1 MSAGLRALVASAGLA
16 TIGLGGGPPAALAA
30 AGVTFL
36 DERPVVIDLAVAEV
50 GDEWSVEVVVPL
62 QEGADTV
69 AVTAVMS
76 PPILTTSPPEGPP
89 GAVSPM
95 TGLAEFK
102 IRLDSEQASSGAL
115 ILSDADGVVA
125 RRPVRILT
133 AGTNLAV
140 PEALGGRGLRTHPFG
155 GDISIRPVEF
165 PNADVPA
172 PRVVGRLT
180 NGSDAAQVIQTRE
193 RLVFEGIETT
203 GRYQGVADL
212 APGLEG
218 GDTKMEVTV
227 RDQVMWPLVT
237 LAAGLVFVSVLDVG
251 RRRRRPERVLAL
263 QLRRLV
269 DRAAAYQGRTGVSL
283 RVTGSRLE
291 PLLLDDL
298 KASALTEF
306 RTEVDDET
314 LRAWAPGGKK
324 LGELSD
330 HVDRFVELCERQQ
343 ELTGRVAELLAQL
356 PTARR
361 AGVEA
366 ALARSA
372 VGRALA
378 PTAVRMLVEL
388 ETMADALETASQ
400 VLAALSATVERLVS
414 ALTGPDAAQASNL
427 LDRLSWDPDQ
437 LPRIAEEAQQLRLP
451 PPAAAGVTDRA
462 QPLGPEAVGSSQED
476 SLEAQPPPGETAPAD
491 GKRLGSPLR
500 LAIGVATASL
510 AVLVALLSAI
520 QAPSYIA
527 DDVVAGGGGG
537 PPENAILPAPTEADL
552 APVGNFSDS
561 PQLGAF
567 LRPGAIAA
575 ALLAAAVGVAW
586 LALRARPTSDGHER
600 SAVELER
607 ELRRSDRTL
616 SLLSGVLVV
625 LSCLVTLYVPNASFG
640 TAGDY
645 LSALLWG
652 TTLSAGLEL
661 ARRFG
666 NQSLDA

>member
-1 MSAGLRALVASAGLA
+1 MA
-16 TIGLGGGPPAALAA
+16 TICLVRGHPTALAA
-30 AGVTFL
+30 EGVTFL

-50 GDEWSVEVVVPL
+50 GDEWSVEVVAPL
-62 QEGADTV
+62 QDGVDAV

-89 GAVSPM
+89 RAVSPM
-95 TGLAEFK
+95 VGLVEFR
-102 IRLDSEQASSGAL
+102 IRLDTEQASSGAL
-115 ILSDADGVVA
+115 ILSDADGVLA

-140 PEALGGRGLRTHPFG
+140 PEALGGRGVRTHPFG
-155 GDISIRPVEF
+155 GDVSIRPVEF

-172 PRVVGRLT
+172 PRVIGRLT
-180 NGSDAAQVIQTRE
+180 NGSDSAQVIQTQE
-193 RLVFEGIETT
+193 HLVFEGIETT

-237 LAAGLVFVSVLDVG
+237 LTTGLVFVSVLDVG

-263 QLRRLV
+263 QLQRLV

-291 PLLLDDL
+291 PLVLDEL
-298 KASALTEF
+298 KALALTEF
-306 RTEVDDET
+306 RTAVDDET
-314 LRAWAPGGKK
+314 LRAWAPGGEK
-324 LGELSD
+324 LGELSG

-343 ELTGRVAELLAQL
+343 ELSGQLVALLAQV
-356 PTARR
+356 PMARR

-378 PTAVRMLVEL
+378 PTAVRTLVGLKTEG
-388 ETMADALETASQ
+388 DALEAASQ
-400 VLAALSATVERLVS
+400 FLAASSAIVERLVS
-414 ALTGPDAAQASNL
+414 ALPGPDSARASVL
-427 LDRLSWDPDQ
+427 LDRLVADPDQ
-437 LPRIAEEAQQLRLP
+437 LPNIAEEAQQLRLP
-451 PPAAAGVTDRA
+451 PPVAAGVANRA
-462 QPLGPEAVGSSQED
+462 EPLRPEAARSPGKDSVGTRTPQS
-476 SLEAQPPPGETAPAD
+476 ETAPAA
-491 GKRLGSPLR
+491 GKKLGSSLR
-500 LAIGVATASL
+500 VAIIAVAAAALALGVAI
-510 AVLVALLSAI
+510 LSAI
-520 QAPSYIA
+520 QAPSYIVDA
-527 DDVVAGGGGG
+527 VVAGGGGDG
-537 PPENAILPAPTEADL
+537 SETGVLPAPTEADL
-552 APVGNFSDS
+552 APVGNLSDS

-567 LRPGAIAA
+567 LGPGAIAA
-575 ALLAAAVGVAW
+575 ALLAATVGIAW
-586 LALRARPTSDGHER
+586 LALRQRPTGHSHER

-625 LSCLVTLYVPNASFG
+625 LSGLVTLYVPNASFG

-652 TTLSAGLEL
+652 TTLSAGIEL

-666 NQSLDA
+666 NQSIVA